1 MTKPIRAKATQMNNP
16 EYTSLWAG
24 TGFTLA
30 KELPAHL
37 IVEELVQ
44 ELNEMMQN
52 YGVACFKCKQLY
64 IKKVNL

>member
-1 MTKPIRAKATQMNNP
+1 MNAFFISYDKSAPSAYPHIQYMTKPIRAKATQMNNS
-16 EYTSLWAG
+16 EYASLWAG

-44 ELNEMMQN
+44 ELNE
-52 YGVACFKCKQLY
+52 
-64 IKKVNL
+64 

>member
-1 MTKPIRAKATQMNNP
+1 MTKPIRTKATQMNNP

-44 ELNEMMQN
+44 ELNE
-52 YGVACFKCKQLY
+52 
-64 IKKVNL
+64 